1 MTADGDDRG
10 PDQDRG
16 GSRVHVGSR
25 VLEQE
30 DGGREE
36 YTIVPR
42 GAADVMRG
50 RISETSPVGRALIGR
65 RIGDELTVQT
75 PGGLRVLTVVD
86 VEEGTPV
93 SPPALW
99 DWQE

>member
-1 MTADGDDRG
+1 MTADGDG
-10 PDQDRG
+10 GGLDQDHG

-25 VLEQE
+25 VLVQE

-42 GAADVMRG
+42 SEADATQG
-50 RISETSPVGRALIGR
+50 RISETSPVGRALVGR
-65 RIGDELTVQT
+65 RVGDELTVQT

-86 VEEGTPV
+86 VGEVTPLR
-93 SPPALW
+93 PRAQW